1 MSTQPPDGTG
11 RPEDGPTQPSSPSGW
26 PPHPQ
31 QGYPQQ
37 PGYPQRPGYPQ
48 GPPPP
53 PWIGPGEYGQHPGQH
68 PRQHPGQHPGQ
79 HPAPRRRGRWIAGG
93 VAGVLGLSLIGG
105 GVWAWQA
112 YFATGPQAAEALPAD
127 TLFYV
132 GLDLDPSGQQ
142 KLAALDFLEKFPAF
156 DQEVGLDRDD
166 DVRREIFDGI
176 IGGSPC
182 DDLDFDDDVA
192 PWLGD
197 RFGVAV
203 VPASG
208 DRPQVPELGG
218 DVVVVVQ
225 VDDADGAEA
234 AMDDLADC
242 SGAGDELGWAIDGGW
257 MVVTDSDDLAED
269 VLADAADDPL
279 TSDDTY
285 QRWIDEAGDA
295 GILSAYAA
303 PESATRVVQGLV
315 DDGVI
320 DAAYEDE
327 ALESAEDFQG
337 AALTLRFADGGL
349 ELETATQ
356 ATTDGDAPR
365 LTDGTAGELAGDLPA
380 DTAAVAAVGLAD
392 GWYDALLDQVEASGV
407 DRSEIDD
414 AVADLEDETGWS
426 LPEDVET
433 LLGQGVALSVGG
445 GVDLDA
451 LEDGDIEGAEVGA
464 TVRSGDADAI
474 ADLVDE
480 LLDATDAPSD
490 LDLNVTEGED
500 GTTVGS
506 PSSGYADDLATSGG
520 LDGSDLFRDVVPE
533 TDDVHALLFVDVTA
547 DGGWLADLLREDGD
561 DELADNVEPLAAL
574 GLSVRVDGDVAH
586 TLLRVTTTD

>member
-1 MSTQPPDGTG
+1 MSTQPPEDSG
-11 RPEDGPTQPSSPSGW
+11 RPEEGPTRPSAPAGW
-26 PPHPQ
+26 PQQPWPPQPHQ
-31 QGYPQQ
+31 QGHPPYGYPQQ
-37 PGYPQRPGYPQ
+37 GHPHQ
-48 GPPPP
+48 PPPP
-53 PWIGPGEYGQHPGQH
+53 PWMGPGEYGTPPGQ
-68 PRQHPGQHPGQ
+68 PGPPPGRP
-79 HPAPRRRGRWIAGG
+79 PARHHQRWIAGG

-156 DQEVGLDRDD
+156 DEEVGIDRDD

-176 IGGSPC
+176 VGGSPC
-182 DDLDFDDDVA
+182 DDLDFEDDVA

-203 VPASG
+203 VPSDG
-208 DRPQVPELGG
+208 DRPQVPQLGG
-218 DVVVVVQ
+218 DLVVVVQ
-225 VDDADGAEA
+225 VDDADGADA

-242 SGAGDELGWAIDGGW
+242 SGAGDELGWAVDGGW
-257 MVVTDSDDLAED
+257 MVVTDSDALAED
-269 VLADAADDPL
+269 VLADAAEDSL
-279 TSDDTY
+279 ASDDTY
-285 QRWIDEAGDA
+285 QRWVGEAGDA

-303 PESATRVVQGLV
+303 PESAARVVEGLV
-315 DDGVI
+315 DDGAI

-327 ALESAEDFQG
+327 ALESAADFQG
-337 AALTLRFADGGL
+337 AALALRFADGGL

-356 ATTDGDAPR
+356 AATDGDAPQ
-365 LTDGTAGELAGDLPA
+365 LTDGTAGEMAAGLPE

-392 GWYDALLDQVEASGV
+392 GWYDALLEQVEASGV
-407 DRSEIDD
+407 GRGEIDD
-414 AVADLEDETGWS
+414 AVADLEDETGWT

-433 LLGQGVALSVGG
+433 LLGRGVALSVGG

-451 LEDGDIEGAEVGA
+451 LDDGDIEGAEVGA
-464 TVRSGDADAI
+464 TVRSADTDAI
-474 ADLVDE
+474 ADLVDQ
-480 LLDATDAPSD
+480 LLDTTDAPRD

-500 GTTVGS
+500 GTTVAS
-506 PSSGYADDLATSGG
+506 PASGYADDLAASDG
-520 LDGSDLFRDVVPE
+520 LGDADLFRDVVPE
-533 TDDVHALLFVDVTA
+533 TDDVHALLFVDFTA

>member
-1 MSTQPPDGTG
+1 MSTQPPEDHG
-11 RPEDGPTQPSSPSGW
+11 RPEEGPTQASAPAGW
-26 PPHPQ
+26 PQQPWPPQPHQ
-31 QGYPQQ
+31 QGHPPYGYPQQ
-37 PGYPQRPGYPQ
+37 GHPHQ
-48 GPPPP
+48 PPPP
-53 PWIGPGEYGQHPGQH
+53 PWMGPGEYGTPPGQ
-68 PRQHPGQHPGQ
+68 PGPPPGRP
-79 HPAPRRRGRWIAGG
+79 PARRRRRWIAGG

-156 DQEVGLDRDD
+156 DEEVGIDRDD

-176 IGGSPC
+176 VGGSPC
-182 DDLDFDDDVA
+182 DDLDFEDDVA

-203 VPASG
+203 VPSDG
-208 DRPQVPELGG
+208 DRPQVPQLGG
-218 DVVVVVQ
+218 DLVVVVQ
-225 VDDADGAEA
+225 VDDADGADA

-242 SGAGDELGWAIDGGW
+242 SGAGDELGWAVDGGW
-257 MVVTDSDDLAED
+257 MVVTDSDALAED
-269 VLADAADDPL
+269 VLADAAEDSL
-279 TSDDTY
+279 ASDDTY
-285 QRWIDEAGDA
+285 QRWVGEAGDA

-303 PESATRVVQGLV
+303 PESATRVVEGLV
-315 DDGVI
+315 DDGAI

-327 ALESAEDFQG
+327 ALESAADFQG
-337 AALTLRFADGGL
+337 AALALRFADGGL

-356 ATTDGDAPR
+356 AATDGDAPQ
-365 LTDGTAGELAGDLPA
+365 LTDGTAGEMAAGLPE

-392 GWYDALLDQVEASGV
+392 GWYDALLEQVEASGV
-407 DRSEIDD
+407 GRGEIDD
-414 AVADLEDETGWS
+414 AVADLEDETGWT

-433 LLGQGVALSVGG
+433 LLGRGVALSVGG

-451 LEDGDIEGAEVGA
+451 LDDGDIEGAEVGA
-464 TVRSGDADAI
+464 TVRSADTDAI
-474 ADLVDE
+474 ADLVDQ
-480 LLDATDAPSD
+480 LLDTTDAPRD

-500 GTTVGS
+500 GTTVAS
-506 PSSGYADDLATSGG
+506 PASGYADDLAASDG
-520 LDGSDLFRDVVPE
+520 LGDADLFRDVVPE
-533 TDDVHALLFVDVTA
+533 TDDVHALLFVDFTA